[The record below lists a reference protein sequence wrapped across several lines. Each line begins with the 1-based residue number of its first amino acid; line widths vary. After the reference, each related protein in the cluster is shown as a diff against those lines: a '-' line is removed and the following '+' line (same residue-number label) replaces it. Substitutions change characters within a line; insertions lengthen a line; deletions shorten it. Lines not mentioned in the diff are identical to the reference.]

1 MPKEIASMEQLLR
14 HMYDKSASDLILT
27 ESVSPQLRIKGR
39 WESTDFET
47 LKPHKI
53 KDLAYSILN
62 KTQIENFEQNKD
74 IGFSY
79 ALENLCRFRI
89 NCYIQRNTV
98 AVAVRLIRFD
108 IPTFEE
114 LSLPGIIKD
123 FASRAHGLFITSGP
137 VGCGKSTTLAAMV
150 DYINQTRRAHIICIE
165 DPIEYVHKNKSSV
178 IDQREVGEDA
188 VSFESAL
195 RNVFRQNPDVIMIGE
210 MRDRETMQLAL
221 TLAETGHLILTTL
234 HTQDA
239 ASAVNRI
246 IDVFPA
252 SQQDQVRVQLSMSL
266 IGVVVQR
273 LIQNTEMT
281 GLVLAC
287 EIMNVNDAIKSLI
300 RDNQP
305 QQIYSVIQTGKAD
318 GMASINNTLEELFKS
333 GKITLED
340 AIAHSSR
347 PKELLKRVG
356 GGAYKYDKK

>member
-1 MPKEIASMEQLLR
+1 MSKEIASMEQLLR
-14 HMYDKSASDLILT
+14 HMYDQGASDLILT
-27 ESVSPQLRIKGR
+27 ESVPPQLRIEGLL
-39 WESTDFET
+39 ESTDFELLT
-47 LKPHKI
+47 PHKI
-53 KDLAYSILN
+53 KELAYGILTN
-62 KTQIENFEQNKD
+62 TQIQNFEKDKD

-79 ALENLCRFRI
+79 VVENLCRFRI
-89 NCYIQRNTV
+89 NYYIQRNTV
-98 AVAVRLIRFD
+98 AVAVRLIPFD
-108 IPTFEE
+108 IPKFEE
-114 LSLPGIIKD
+114 LGLPDIIKD
-123 FASRAHGLFITSGP
+123 FASRSHGLFITSGP

-150 DYINQTRRAHIICIE
+150 DYINQTRRAHIVCIE
-165 DPIEYVHKNKSSV
+165 DPIEYVHRNKSSV

-188 VSFESAL
+188 SSFGSAL

-210 MRDRETMQLAL
+210 MRDLETMQLAL

-239 ASAVNRI
+239 ANAVNRI

-252 SQQDQVRVQLSMSL
+252 SQQDQIRVQLSMSL

-273 LIQNTEMT
+273 LIQNTDRS

-300 RDNQP
+300 RENQP

-318 GMASINNTLEELFKS
+318 GMVSINNTLEDLFKT
-333 GKITLED
+333 GRITLED
-340 AIAHSSR
+340 AIANSSR

-356 GGAYKYDKK
+356 GAYKYDKK

>member
-1 MPKEIASMEQLLR
+1 MSEKINNMEQLLR
-14 HMYDKSASDLILT
+14 HMYDKNASDLLLT
-27 ESVSPQLRIKGR
+27 ESVPPQLRIKGAL
-39 WESTDFET
+39 ESTDFEP
-47 LKPHKI
+47 LSAQKI
-53 KDLAYSILN
+53 KELAYGILT
-62 KTQIENFEQNKD
+62 KSQIENFEKNKD

-79 ALENLCRFRI
+79 AIEGLCRFRI
-89 NCYIQRNTV
+89 NYYIQRN
-98 AVAVRLIRFD
+98 AISVAVRLIPFI
-108 IPTFEE
+108 IPKFED
-114 LSLPGIIKD
+114 LGLPGIIKD
-123 FASRAHGLFITSGP
+123 FASRQHGLFITSGP
-137 VGCGKSTTLAAMV
+137 VGCGKSTTLAAMI
-150 DYINQTRRAHIICIE
+150 DFINQTRRAHIVCIE
-165 DPIEYVHKNKSSV
+165 DPIEYIHRNRSSI

-188 VSFESAL
+188 VSFETAL

-221 TLAETGHLILTTL
+221 TLAETGHLILATL

-239 ASAVNRI
+239 ANAVNRI

-252 SQQDQVRVQLSMSL
+252 SQQDQIRVQLSMSL

-273 LIQNTEMT
+273 LIQNTERN

-287 EIMNVNDAIKSLI
+287 EIMNVNDAIRSLI

-318 GMASINNTLEELFKS
+318 GMSSINNTLEELFKS

-356 GGAYKYDKK
+356 VASKHDKK